1 MESLLLDVPFVCK
14 SWYKA
19 SRKPQCWEH
28 LIFPKFITP
37 DDIGE
42 EDSPDRG
49 FAERLAMTYQEN
61 LSVTAS
67 VKLILNRSCGH
78 ATIIKLPNYCTE
90 EHWMEKLEMMRL
102 GKFHM
107 KEVLPEIGLHC
118 NNFIWLSAPETYIGK
133 DEASAIVTSL
143 PQLKYLDLHGASFEK
158 ETLLMI
164 LQGCKQL
171 VHLDIRDCWVFMV
184 LMLRY

>member
-1 MESLLLDVPFVCK
+1 MEGQKWEELNMDILVNVLRRVGMESLLLDVPFVCK

-90 EHWMEKLEMMRL
+90 EALEYVANQS
-102 GKFHM
+102 G
-107 KEVLPEIGLHC
+107 I
-118 NNFIWLSAPETYIGK
+118 SA
-133 DEASAIVTSL
+133 
-143 PQLKYLDLHGASFEK
+143 F
-158 ETLLMI
+158 TLLYWKHHHFDFK
-164 LQGCKQL
+164 LQFY
-171 VHLDIRDCWVFMV
+171 RAV
-184 LMLRY
+184 LTNLKIFQTSNGVEF

>member
-1 MESLLLDVPFVCK
+1 MEGQKWEELNMDILVNVLRRVGMESLLLDVPFVCK

-19 SRKPQCWEH
+19 SREPQCWEH

-90 EHWMEKLEMMRL
+90 EALEY
-102 GKFHM
+102 
-107 KEVLPEIGLHC
+107 VA
-118 NNFIWLSAPETYIGK
+118 N
-133 DEASAIVTSL
+133 
-143 PQLKYLDLHGASFEK
+143 Q
-158 ETLLMI
+158 
-164 LQGCKQL
+164 
-171 VHLDIRDCWVFMV
+171 
-184 LMLRY
+184 